1 MLQWLL
7 FGGDVVRS
15 GILEV
20 ILIPVLLA
28 WAAAL
33 LVHRSQPRLYNAVVS
48 RIACKARISMEAIA
62 ELTSACTIGYRKA
75 YTCSRILNTQNKN
88 VIRLLE
94 LSSCDHITYNATC

>member
-1 MLQWLL
+1 M
-7 FGGDVVRS
+7 VRS
-15 GILEV
+15 RILEV

-33 LVHRSQPRLYNAVVS
+33 LVHRSESRLYNAVVS
-48 RIACKARISMEAIA
+48 RMVCKARICLEAIA
-62 ELTSACTIGYRKA
+62 VLVYACTTGYRKA
-75 YTCSRILNTQNKN
+75 DTCFRLLDTQNKN

>member
-1 MLQWLL
+1 M
-7 FGGDVVRS
+7 VRS
-15 GILEV
+15 RILEV

-33 LVHRSQPRLYNAVVS
+33 LVHRSESRLYNAVVS
-48 RIACKARISMEAIA
+48 RIVCNVRICLEAIA
-62 ELTSACTIGYRKA
+62 VPVYACTVGYRNA
-75 YTCSRILNTQNKN
+75 DACFRLLDTQNKN

>member
-1 MLQWLL
+1 M
-7 FGGDVVRS
+7 VRS
-15 GILEV
+15 RILEV

-48 RIACKARISMEAIA
+48 RIACNVRICLEAIA
-62 ELTSACTIGYRKA
+62 ILVYACTIGYRKA
-75 YTCSRILNTQNKN
+75 DTCFRLLDTQNKN
-88 VIRLLE
+88 VIRPLG

>member
-1 MLQWLL
+1 M
-7 FGGDVVRS
+7 VRS
-15 GILEV
+15 GILEA

-33 LVHRSQPRLYNAVVS
+33 LVHRSEPRLYNAVVS
-48 RIACKARISMEAIA
+48 RMVCEARISMEAIA
-62 ELTSACTIGYRKA
+62 VLVYACMTGYREA
-75 YTCSRILNTQNKN
+75 DICFRLLDTQNKN

>member
-1 MLQWLL
+1 M
-7 FGGDVVRS
+7 VRS
-15 GILEV
+15 RILEV

-62 ELTSACTIGYRKA
+62 VLVYACTIGHRKA
-75 YTCSRILNTQNKN
+75 DTCFRLLDTQNKN
-88 VIRLLE
+88 VIRLLR
-94 LSSCDHITYNATC
+94 LSSCDHITYNPTC